1 MNQQPLAWTDPYP
14 NPPYINIPTGRAA
27 PWTNSPEFIQDPAA
41 TAQTSPTAAG
51 FFCSPTAII
60 TMSGSRRNDRANFLG
75 LFPAWNRGDC
85 DFHHTYS
92 FANGGVNNSTCS
104 GQMVLRRDHNTS
116 KPHTGAVKQYEEA
129 FRTVY
134 RLTYDELI
142 QSPEYAA
149 GGFAPLM
156 APLAVS
162 GGELDRFA
170 SRNGLEIP
178 SWLAGVYSG
187 NASLSPHWK
196 TGGGYVETMQDV
208 APLIDRYARD
218 CSVEFLLSLP
228 HIRAKLA
235 ELGDARAVPFAFD
248 PCGNVFIAAGNQVF
262 LFDDEC
268 GRIEEV
274 SAAE

>member
-1 MNQQPLAWTDPYP
+1 MDNPILTWTNAYP
-14 NPPYINIPTGRAA
+14 NPPYVNIPTGRAA
-27 PWTNSPEFIQDPAA
+27 PWTNSPVFIPDEMA
-41 TAQTSPTAAG
+41 TDQNSPTAAG

-92 FANGGVNNSTCS
+92 FANGGINNSTCS

-134 RLTYDELI
+134 RLSYDELI
-142 QSPEYAA
+142 QSPEYAT

-170 SRNGLEIP
+170 SRNGLEFP
-178 SWLAGVYSG
+178 SWLTEVYAGNV
-187 NASLSPHWK
+187 SLSRYWK
-196 TGGGYVETMQDV
+196 TDGGYVETMQDI
-208 APLIDRYARD
+208 APLADRYAWD
-218 CSVEFLLSLP
+218 CSVNLLLSLS

-235 ELGDARAVPFAFD
+235 ELGDTKAVPFAFD

-268 GRIEEV
+268 ERIEEV
-274 SAAE
+274 NAVI